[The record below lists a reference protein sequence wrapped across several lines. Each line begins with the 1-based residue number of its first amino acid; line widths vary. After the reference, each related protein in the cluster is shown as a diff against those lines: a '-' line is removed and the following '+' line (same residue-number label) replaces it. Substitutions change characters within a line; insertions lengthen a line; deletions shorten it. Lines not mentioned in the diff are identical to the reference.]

1 MTGLYKTEKNKNMI
15 RQAIF
20 ILMIVFLPWTAHSQV
35 KDKRTKEKLTVPIV
49 EVGGGMGL
57 SSVAGNLASEEYRLT
72 GQFGAGFTLPISKRN
87 NIHTEL
93 LYTFQGFKYGSN
105 TYIHKGDTISLETTE
120 QRFNYFKLNV
130 MDRYFLDKNRVFYV
144 NGGVYVSYLAQ
155 ARYQGS
161 FYTDIAGTD
170 DRLLNEIDNDNKDDF
185 TTVDFGMVG
194 GVGLRLGNKKYSNF
208 IIEAR
213 AAYGLINIA
222 KPLEG
227 KSGNEKTLYGILKLG
242 VDIPLKK

>member
-1 MTGLYKTEKNKNMI
+1 MI
-15 RQAIF
+15 RLTIF
-20 ILMIVFLPWTAHSQV
+20 TLLIAFLPWAGHTQV
-35 KDKRTKEKLTVPIV
+35 KEKRTKEKLPLPIL

-57 SSVAGNLASEEYRLT
+57 SSLAGNLPSEEYRLT
-72 GQFGAGFTLPISKRN
+72 GQFGAGFTLPVSKRN
-87 NIHTEL
+87 YIHTEL

-105 TYIHKGDTISLETTE
+105 TYIHKGDTISLATTE
-120 QRFNYFKLNV
+120 QRFNYFNLNV

-144 NGGVYVSYLAQ
+144 NGGFYMSYLTQ

-170 DRLLNEIDNDNKDDF
+170 DRQLNEIDNDNKDDF
-185 TTVDFGMVG
+185 TTMDFGLVG
-194 GVGLRLGNKKYSNF
+194 GIGVRLGNKKFSNF

-222 KPLEG
+222 KPVEG
-227 KSGNEKTLYGILKLG
+227 KSLNERNIYGILKLG